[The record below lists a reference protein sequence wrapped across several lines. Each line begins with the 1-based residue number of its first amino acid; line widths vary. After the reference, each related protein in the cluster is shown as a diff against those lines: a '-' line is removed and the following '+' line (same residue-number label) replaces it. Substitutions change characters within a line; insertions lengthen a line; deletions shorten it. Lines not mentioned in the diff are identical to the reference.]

1 MTKIKKGKT
10 TAKKVQ
16 KAAVKNRETITRVN
30 ASIEKAL
37 QVDIFNALNKD
48 EKIYDIEIPEEQEE
62 YSDENND
69 EFDSENAF
77 AEALSIKPEDLG
89 LELEERPKAS
99 PVNRIRLRVVKG
111 PDGFVCL
118 NSGMRAFVNKKNL
131 KKRYQMRL
139 DIYEATERI
148 KWFVQSYLNGFFEF
162 EEVKPEVLEGVTTS
176 IQLGIKYRSLL
187 TKNYIKFWNAEIWAL
202 NVMTGSGRPNKGK
215 QAMALVRLAM
225 GADQGKQAMAL
236 VRLAMGADQALKEAA
251 REIAKH
257 SITADGT
264 LKKTMRVE
272 RFLSETLK
280 IVKKHLIGI
289 EVSSKELQNMLNDS
303 KEFRA
308 LILKLRG
315 DKND

>member
-1 MTKIKKGKT
+1 
-10 TAKKVQ
+10 
-16 KAAVKNRETITRVN
+16 
-30 ASIEKAL
+30 
-37 QVDIFNALNKD
+37 
-48 EKIYDIEIPEEQEE
+48 
-62 YSDENND
+62 
-69 EFDSENAF
+69 
-77 AEALSIKPEDLG
+77 
-89 LELEERPKAS
+89 
-99 PVNRIRLRVVKG
+99 
-111 PDGFVCL
+111 
-118 NSGMRAFVNKKNL
+118 MRAFVNKKNL

-139 DIYEATERI
+139 DIHEATERI
-148 KWFVQSYLNGFFEF
+148 KWFVESYLNGFFEF

-225 GADQGKQAMAL
+225 GADQ
-236 VRLAMGADQALKEAA
+236 ALKEAA

-289 EVSSKELQNMLNDS
+289 EVSSKELQNMLNNS

-308 LILKLRG
+308 LMLKLRG
-315 DKND
+315 DEND

>member
-16 KAAVKNRETITRVN
+16 KSAVKNRETITRVN

-225 GADQGKQAMAL
+225 GADQT
-236 VRLAMGADQALKEAA
+236 LKETA

-257 SITADGT
+257 SITADST

>member
-16 KAAVKNRETITRVN
+16 KSAVKNRETITRVN

-225 GADQGKQAMAL
+225 GADQT
-236 VRLAMGADQALKEAA
+236 LKETA

-257 SITADGT
+257 SITADST

-308 LILKLRG
+308 LMLKLRG
-315 DKND
+315 DEND

>member
-16 KAAVKNRETITRVN
+16 KSAVKNRETITRVN

-139 DIYEATERI
+139 DIHEATERI
-148 KWFVQSYLNGFFEF
+148 KWFVESYLNGFFEF

-225 GADQGKQAMAL
+225 GADQ
-236 VRLAMGADQALKEAA
+236 ALKEAA

-289 EVSSKELQNMLNDS
+289 EVSSKELQNMLNNS

-308 LILKLRG
+308 LMLKLRG
-315 DKND
+315 DEND

>member
-16 KAAVKNRETITRVN
+16 KSAVKNRETITRVN

-139 DIYEATERI
+139 DIHEATERI
-148 KWFVQSYLNGFFEF
+148 KWFVESYLNGFFEF

-225 GADQGKQAMAL
+225 GADQ
-236 VRLAMGADQALKEAA
+236 ALKEAA

-257 SITADGT
+257 SITADGI

-289 EVSSKELQNMLNDS
+289 EVSSKELQNMLNNS

-308 LILKLRG
+308 LMLKLRG
-315 DKND
+315 DEND

>member
-139 DIYEATERI
+139 DIHEATERI
-148 KWFVQSYLNGFFEF
+148 KWFVESYLNGFFEF

-202 NVMTGSGRPNKGK
+202 NVMTGSGRPNK
-215 QAMALVRLAM
+215 
-225 GADQGKQAMAL
+225 GKQAMAL

>member
-225 GADQGKQAMAL
+225 GADQT
-236 VRLAMGADQALKEAA
+236 LKETA

>member
-62 YSDENND
+62 YPDENND

-225 GADQGKQAMAL
+225 GADQT
-236 VRLAMGADQALKEAA
+236 LKETA

>member
-225 GADQGKQAMAL
+225 GADQT
-236 VRLAMGADQALKEAA
+236 LKETA

-308 LILKLRG
+308 LMLKLRG
-315 DKND
+315 DEND

>member
-16 KAAVKNRETITRVN
+16 KSAVKNRETITRVN

-225 GADQGKQAMAL
+225 GADQT
-236 VRLAMGADQALKEAA
+236 LKETA

>member
-139 DIYEATERI
+139 DIHEATERI
-148 KWFVQSYLNGFFEF
+148 KWFVESYLNGFFEF

-225 GADQGKQAMAL
+225 GADQ
-236 VRLAMGADQALKEAA
+236 ALKETA

>member
-118 NSGMRAFVNKKNL
+118 NSGTRAFIYKKNL
-131 KKRYQMRL
+131 KKRYQVRL

-148 KWFVQSYLNGFFEF
+148 KWFVESYLNGFFEF

-225 GADQGKQAMAL
+225 GADQT
-236 VRLAMGADQALKEAA
+236 LKETA

-257 SITADGT
+257 SITADST

-289 EVSSKELQNMLNDS
+289 EMSSEELQNMLNDS

-308 LILKLRG
+308 LMLKLRG
-315 DKND
+315 DEND

>member
-16 KAAVKNRETITRVN
+16 KSAVKNRETITRVN

-225 GADQGKQAMAL
+225 GADQT
-236 VRLAMGADQALKEAA
+236 LKETA

-289 EVSSKELQNMLNDS
+289 EMSSEELQNMLNDS

-308 LILKLRG
+308 LMLKLRG
-315 DKND
+315 DEND

>member
-16 KAAVKNRETITRVN
+16 KSAVKNRETITRVN

-62 YSDENND
+62 YPDENND

-139 DIYEATERI
+139 DIHEATERI
-148 KWFVQSYLNGFFEF
+148 KWFVESYLNGFFEF

-225 GADQGKQAMAL
+225 GADQT
-236 VRLAMGADQALKEAA
+236 LKETA